1 MASKET
7 TSTVE
12 DLRLSVASVADD
24 LLESYQQMH
33 VPMRRYMLVILLPA
47 TGFMLLTVVG
57 ALLINA
63 PTFVRVPVPLLGLL
77 LFGAA
82 LFYPKILLS
91 QERKALNNRL
101 HLVITHMTVLS
112 TTRIDRMEVFRALAE
127 EDEYGA
133 LADEMRRV
141 VQLVDTWNQSLDD
154 ALRRRARQVP
164 SDALAD
170 FFDRLA
176 YTLGAGQPLEDFLLS
191 EQEQVMQNYETV
203 YTGSLEN
210 LEVMKD
216 LYMSMIL
223 SMTFA
228 LVFAVV
234 LPILTG
240 TNPTMTVS
248 AVILLF
254 IFVQSGFYLTI
265 RTMAPHDPLWYQPEG
280 ITTELDTKLIAVYAT
295 GISLTLVL
303 AFVSLGGL
311 FGLSPITLEMLLPMS
326 SVPLPLYVAVPIT
339 PLLIPGIYVR
349 QAEKSIAARDDEYPS
364 FIRALGAAEGAKQ
377 STTSMVLSTLRKKD
391 FGKITNNID
400 DLYKRLNMRIE
411 PSSAW
416 RYFTADCRSYLI
428 QKFSEMFLI
437 GREMGGS
444 PKQLG
449 ELISENMNV
458 VLQLRQRRSQ
468 AATTLIG
475 LLYGISAA
483 ATFAFFI
490 GLQVVNILASM
501 SLDLTT
507 SAEFNVN
514 SLINTSVYNIPL
526 IEFLLIVIIVFNALL
541 SSLMI
546 RETDGGHK
554 LNAYMHFV
562 ILTWLGSVIAIL
574 TKSMVSSFLT
584 I

>member
-1 MASKET
+1 MASKEP
-7 TSTVE
+7 TSTAQE
-12 DLRLSVASVADD
+12 LKLSLASFVDD
-24 LLESYQQMH
+24 LLESYQRMPF
-33 VPMRRYMLVILLPA
+33 PMRRYALVILLPA
-47 TGFMLLTVVG
+47 TGFLLVTLVG
-57 ALLINA
+57 ALLIDA
-63 PTFVRVPVPLLGLL
+63 PLFIRGPIPMLGLL

-82 LFYPKILLS
+82 LLFPKIQLS
-91 QERKALNNRL
+91 QEKKALNNRL
-101 HLVITHMTVLS
+101 HLLITHMTVLS

-133 LADEMRRV
+133 LAMEMRRV

-154 ALRRRARQVP
+154 ALRRRAKQVP
-164 SDALAD
+164 SDALSD

-203 YTGSLEN
+203 YTGALEN

-265 RTMAPHDPLWYQPEG
+265 RTMAPHDPLWYNPEE
-280 ITTELDTKLIAVYAT
+280 ITTDLDTKMIAVFAT
-295 GISLTLVL
+295 GVSLTVVL
-303 AFVSLGGL
+303 AFLTLGGL
-311 FGLSPITLEMLLPMS
+311 FGASPLPIAALLPMDP
-326 SVPLPLYVAVPIT
+326 VPLPMYVAIPAT
-339 PLLIPGIYVR
+339 PLLIPGLYVR
-349 QAEKSIAARDDEYPS
+349 RVEKDIAARDDEYPS

-377 STTSMVLSTLRKKD
+377 STTSMVLSSLRKKD
-391 FGKITNNID
+391 FGALTGNID

-411 PSSAW
+411 PTSAW

-428 QKFSEMFLI
+428 QKFSEMYLI

-490 GLQVVNILASM
+490 GLQVVNILANM
-501 SLDLTT
+501 SLDLTS
-507 SAEFNVN
+507 SAQFNVG
-514 SLINTSVYNIPL
+514 SLINTGVYNIPL

-554 LNAYMHFV
+554 LNAYLHFV
-562 ILTWLGSVIAIL
+562 VLTWLGSLIAIF
-574 TKSMVSSFLT
+574 TKRMVSSFLT

>member
-1 MASKET
+1 MASKEP
-7 TSTVE
+7 TSTVDE
-12 DLRLSVASVADD
+12 LKLSVAHLVDD
-24 LLESYQQMH
+24 LLDSYQRMH
-33 VPMRRYMLVILLPA
+33 VPMRRYALTILLPA
-47 TGFMLLTVVG
+47 TAFFLVTVVG
-57 ALLINA
+57 ALLIEA
-63 PTFVRVPVPLLGLL
+63 PMFVRVPVPLLGLL
-77 LFGAA
+77 SFAAA

-91 QERKALNNRL
+91 QEKKALNNRL

-127 EDEYGA
+127 EEEYGA
-133 LADEMRRV
+133 LAEEMRRV

-164 SDALAD
+164 SDALSD

-203 YTGSLEN
+203 YTGALEN

-254 IFVQSGFYLTI
+254 IFVQSGFYLVI
-265 RTMAPHDPLWYQPEG
+265 RTMAPHDPLWYQPDG
-280 ITTELDTKLIAVYAT
+280 VTTELDTKLMAVFAT
-295 GISLTLVL
+295 GISLTLVFG
-303 AFVSLGGL
+303 FVSLGGL
-311 FGLSPITLEMLLPMS
+311 FGISPITLGMILPLA
-326 SVPLPLYVAVPIT
+326 SVPLPLYVAVPVT
-339 PLLIPGIYVR
+339 PLLIPGLYVR
-349 QAEKSIAARDDEYPS
+349 RVEKEIAARDDEFPS

-377 STTSMVLSTLRKKD
+377 STTSTVLSSLRNKD
-391 FGKITNNID
+391 FGKLTDDIN

-428 QKFSEMFLI
+428 QKFSEMYLI

-449 ELISENMNV
+449 ELISENMNI

-468 AATTLIG
+468 ATTTLIG
-475 LLYGISAA
+475 LLYGISSA

-490 GLQVVNILASM
+490 GLQVVNILAGM
-501 SLDLTT
+501 SLGLQT
-507 SAEFNVN
+507 SSQFNVN
-514 SLINTSVYNIPL
+514 SLINTGVYDIPL
-526 IEFLLIVIIVFNALL
+526 IEFLLIVVIVFNALL

-562 ILTWLGSVIAIL
+562 ILTWLGALIAIF